1 MPKSIRRCTW
11 CGTDPVYVAYHDEEW
26 GVPLHDDVRLFEAL
40 CLDGAQAGL
49 SWITIL
55 KKRENYRKAFAG
67 FDAQKM
73 ARFGEKQVAKLMQNS
88 GIVRNELKI
97 RAFISNAKAYLAL
110 RESGTTL
117 DAFLWQF
124 VDGRTLH
131 NRWRSMDEVPAETP
145 MSKDMSRELKKLGF
159 RFVGPTICYAM
170 MQAVGIVN
178 DHTTDCFRY
187 RELTAAKSPNG

>member
-1 MPKSIRRCTW
+1 MPKTIRRCAW

-26 GVPLHDDVRLFEAL
+26 GVPQHEDVRLFEAL

-117 DAFLWQF
+117 DEFLWQW

-145 MSKDMSRELKKLGF
+145 MSQDMSRELKKRGF

-187 RELTAAKSPNG
+187 RELTAAAGSAD